1 MAQLVERDLAKVE
14 AAGSSP
20 VSRSLMKAQ
29 KYREIGTP
37 EFFILSII
45 AYNMRPSPL
54 GAYSRLDHPN
64 QDLSQEAVTVVPR
77 IRLYL

>member
-20 VSRSLMKAQ
+20 VSRSIVKAQ

-37 EFFILSII
+37 EFFVLSGSWYDLVRSKKIPDLHISEI
-45 AYNMRPSPL
+45 AFICRHFM
-54 GAYSRLDHPN
+54 
-64 QDLSQEAVTVVPR
+64 
-77 IRLYL
+77 I